1 MWAPQLYTMKHPD
14 YFAWSH
20 HQRSKLRF
28 IEWFMRR
35 RRWQVVLVGAFL
47 LFGLTLAAQECQNTQ
62 SHVVEG
68 RKVKHRSAIDNI
80 EAIGSRSMGTRGF
93 GNWYSLEQEI
103 DMGRDYSRKIESSS
117 KLLKDPVVTEYVN
130 RIGQNIV
137 RNSDAKVPFT
147 IKVVDSEEVNAFAL
161 PGGFLYVNNGLILY
175 AQGEAELAAVMAHE
189 IAHVAAHHASRQ
201 MTRSQLLNLGTIPL
215 IFLGGGAGLAV
226 QQAVGLMIPM
236 SLTKFSRGFEM
247 EADYLGVEYL
257 YKAGYDPQAFVSFCE
272 RIQALEKQKSGLISK
287 AFSDHPQT
295 ADRIRKTQAEIAKIL
310 PPRDVYILST
320 SEFEDVKAHL
330 VNIERRYR
338 AGERD
343 PSRPILRRRPPA
355 D

>member
-1 MWAPQLYTMKHPD
+1 
-14 YFAWSH
+14 
-20 HQRSKLRF
+20 
-28 IEWFMRR
+28 
-35 RRWQVVLVGAFL
+35 
-47 LFGLTLAAQECQNTQ
+47 
-62 SHVVEG
+62 
-68 RKVKHRSAIDNI
+68 
-80 EAIGSRSMGTRGF
+80 
-93 GNWYSLEQEI
+93 
-103 DMGRDYSRKIESSS
+103 MGRDYSRKIESSS

-130 RIGQNIV
+130 RIAQNIV
-137 RNSDAKVPFT
+137 RNSDAKIPFT
-147 IKVVDSEEVNAFAL
+147 IKVIDSEEVNAFAL

-215 IFLGGGAGLAV
+215 VFLGGGAGLAV
-226 QQAVGLMIPM
+226 QQAVGLMIPI

-272 RIQALEKQKSGLISK
+272 RIQALEKQKSGLIAK

-330 VNIERRYR
+330 VVSTDRPHR
-338 AGERD
+338 AGEGD

>member
-1 MWAPQLYTMKHPD
+1 MAP
-14 YFAWSH
+14 
-20 HQRSKLRF
+20 
-28 IEWFMRR
+28 
-35 RRWQVVLVGAFL
+35 FL
-47 LFGLTLAAQECQNTQ
+47 LFGLPIAAQQCKNTR

-68 RKVKHRSAIDNI
+68 HKAKHRSAVDDI

-93 GNWYSLEQEI
+93 GNWYSQEQEI

-130 RIGQNIV
+130 RIAQNIV
-137 RNSDAKVPFT
+137 RNSDAKIPFT
-147 IKVVDSEEVNAFAL
+147 IKVIDSEEVNAFAL

-215 IFLGGGAGLAV
+215 VFLGGGAGLAV
-226 QQAVGLMIPM
+226 QQAVGLMIPI

-272 RIQALEKQKSGLISK
+272 RIQALEKQKSGLIAK

-295 ADRIRKTQAEIAKIL
+295 ADRIRRTQGEIAKIL

-330 VNIERRYR
+330 VNTDRPYR
-338 AGERD
+338 AGEGD

>member
-1 MWAPQLYTMKHPD
+1 
-14 YFAWSH
+14 
-20 HQRSKLRF
+20 
-28 IEWFMRR
+28 MRR
-35 RRWQVVLVGAFL
+35 RRWQVALLGPFL
-47 LFGLTLAAQECQNTQ
+47 LFGLPIAAQECKNTQ
-62 SHVVEG
+62 SHIVEG
-68 RKVKHRSAIDNI
+68 HKAKHRSAIDDI
-80 EAIGSRSMGTRGF
+80 ETIGSRSMGTRGF

-130 RIGQNIV
+130 RIAQNIV

-147 IKVVDSEEVNAFAL
+147 IKVIDSEEVNAFAL
-161 PGGFLYVNNGLILY
+161 PGGFMYVNNGLILY

-215 IFLGGGAGLAV
+215 VFLGGGAGLAV

-257 YKAGYDPQAFVSFCE
+257 YKAGYDPQAFIV
-272 RIQALEKQKSGLISK
+272 RL
-287 AFSDHPQT
+287 
-295 ADRIRKTQAEIAKIL
+295 AEIVCHDNFTEMHAFKHHQSIVEEYHATRE
-310 PPRDVYILST
+310 PWRWM
-320 SEFEDVKAHL
+320 HL
-330 VNIERRYR
+330 VCGAQAAAISFGKNMTVYEEDLELLH
-338 AGERD
+338 A
-343 PSRPILRRRPPA
+343 A
-355 D
+355 